1 MIIDCLYRNCS
12 LQETYFM
19 KTYTTIVLN
28 MLLHKL
34 SIVQLFR
41 RNVSNLQQEAKS
53 ISITVAGLI
62 NFSYVVMTLNRIN

>member
-1 MIIDCLYRNCS
+1 
-12 LQETYFM
+12 M

-28 MLLHKL
+28 MLLHKP
-34 SIVQLFR
+34 SIVRLFR

-62 NFSYVVMTLNRIN
+62 DFSNVVMTLNRIN